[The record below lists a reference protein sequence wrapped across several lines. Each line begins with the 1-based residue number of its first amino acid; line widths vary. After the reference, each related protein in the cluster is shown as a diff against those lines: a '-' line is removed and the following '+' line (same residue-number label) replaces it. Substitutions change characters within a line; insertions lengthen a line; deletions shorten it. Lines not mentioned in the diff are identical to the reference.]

1 MNRTK
6 LFGRICSYCGSNITT
21 KINFNIHRRFA
32 SQPTVANVF
41 DRKAKL
47 QQRITAF
54 SQQDCEIYD
63 YIKDEIALNLID
75 RIADVKREFPL
86 CLDLGCG
93 RGHVSKEINTED
105 GVNCMIQTDVCREA
119 IESSIVKSDIPLN
132 TIFTTDEGK
141 LPFRDNSFDV
151 VLSASSLH
159 WVNNLPAVFQEIK
172 RVLKPD
178 GCFIGAMFG
187 VDCLFE
193 LRCSL
198 QLAEAEREGGM
209 SPHVSP
215 MMQGHQLSSL
225 LFNAGFSM
233 TTIDY
238 DQLVVTY
245 PSMFELMEDLKGMG
259 ENSAI
264 YSRKSL
270 QRDTILA
277 ASAVYRAMYGDE
289 EGNVPATYQILYM
302 IGWKPDPTQKKA
314 LKPGSVPK
322 GFKVQDSS

>member
-1 MNRTK
+1 MGFYLNKNLDIIYIINMNRTK
-6 LFGRICSYCGSNITT
+6 LLRRICSHCGSNIAT
-21 KINFNIHRRFA
+21 KTNLNIHRRFA

-54 SQQDCEIYD
+54 SQQDCKIYD

-198 QLAEAEREGGM
+198 QLAEAEREG
-209 SPHVSP
+209 
-215 MMQGHQLSSL
+215 
-225 LFNAGFSM
+225 
-233 TTIDY
+233 DY

-277 ASAVYRAMYGDE
+277 ASAVYSAMYGDE
-289 EGNVPATYQILYM
+289 DGNVPATYQVLYM

-322 GFKVQDSS
+322 GFKVQSS